1 MNAEESE
8 SEGFEIQLKYLP
20 PLIDGLRLTA
30 AYGYNDSNYVKFV
43 GPCAGGQLPSQ
54 GCNIPDGG
62 LVSQNLNGSK
72 RALAP
77 ENRANFGLNYN
88 NTLSNGLE
96 FGLNANMKYSSRY
109 KINDVIPDAYNPSY
123 TSVDAGIYLS
133 SPNQGWKLALVGRNL
148 SDEYIQTRGTDAP
161 STGGGT
167 GTEAGFKGDRY
178 AYVKPGRTLALKLSY
193 QR

>member
-109 KINDVIPDAYNPSY
+109 KINDVK
-123 TSVDAGIYLS
+123 VDSSIRKLSNKQLS
-133 SPNQGWKLALVGRNL
+133 SLLEIESGDWYNTDKIDKTIKTFKLDNKKQEHNL
-148 SDEYIQTRGTDAP
+148 ID
-161 STGGGT
+161 
-167 GTEAGFKGDRY
+167 
-178 AYVKPGRTLALKLSY
+178 ALKIACRRFTKEKTGKRPFTNINLV
-193 QR
+193 RI